1 MKPMDRRLNR
11 IQERLAHQNGP
22 NGQPKQSIAD
32 ILRER
37 RRRRMEANGEVYVE
51 PPPVRLT
58 HDDGRP
64 PSIADVLRA
73 RRYNRSQPA
82 DREVGAK

>member
-37 RRRRMEANGEVYVE
+37 RRRRMEANGETYVE
-51 PPPVRLT
+51 PSPLRLT
-58 HDDGRP
+58 GDFGRP
-64 PSIADVLRA
+64 LSIAVVLRA
-73 RRYNRSQPA
+73 CRHNRAQ
-82 DREVGAK
+82 REAGPK